1 MAYRK
6 ELVSALQ
13 ELREDNIRKQKR
25 GLHFIVASVFIWAV
39 VLIIHM
45 SALPI
50 MSKNL
55 FTFCCST
62 PLVPLAFL
70 LSKILKID
78 FQNKGNP
85 FSGLGLLIALNQML
99 YILIAMWVY
108 AAMPE
113 KMLMVYAMIFGAHLL
128 PYGWLYQSK
137 NYYVLS
143 ILITLA
149 VFLLGIYTPPFF
161 IAIFMLITEI
171 IFCILLIIENKK
183 DLRRRNYVERQY
195 QKVTNS

>member
-1 MAYRK
+1 MENRK
-6 ELVSALQ
+6 ELVSSLQ
-13 ELREDNIRKQKR
+13 KLREDNIRKQKR

-39 VLIIHM
+39 VLIIHI
-45 SALPI
+45 SSLPI

-78 FQNKGNP
+78 FQNKENP
-85 FSGLGLLIALNQML
+85 LSGLGLLISLNQML

-137 NYYVLS
+137 TYYVFA
-143 ILITLA
+143 IVIPLIVL
-149 VFLLGIYTPPFF
+149 LLGIYSSTFS

-183 DLRRRNYVERQY
+183 VKFYEKRLIFS
-195 QKVTNS
+195 KIP